1 MRNALL
7 LALASALPFV
17 AGCSDG
23 FEEPVVCTTELRHSV
38 RVTVIDAGISVDDAD
53 VSYSVDGS
61 ALTDCDALGTLY
73 VCGAEQS
80 GNFLLVATRGDRT
93 GTTEV
98 EVLSDECHVMT
109 EDVSITLEPQAHSTG
124 TSPAEAG

>member
-1 MRNALL
+1 MRHALL
-7 LALASALPFV
+7 LALATALSLV

-23 FEEPVVCTTELRHSV
+23 FEDPVVCTDELRHSV
-38 RVTVIDAGISVDDAD
+38 RVTVIDDGVSVDDAD

-61 ALTDCDALGTLY
+61 ALTDCEGFGTLY

-80 GNFLLVATRGDRT
+80 GDFLIVAARGDRT

-98 EVLSDECHVMT
+98 EVLSDECHVTT
-109 EDVSITLEPQAHSTG
+109 EDVSILLER
-124 TSPAEAG
+124 